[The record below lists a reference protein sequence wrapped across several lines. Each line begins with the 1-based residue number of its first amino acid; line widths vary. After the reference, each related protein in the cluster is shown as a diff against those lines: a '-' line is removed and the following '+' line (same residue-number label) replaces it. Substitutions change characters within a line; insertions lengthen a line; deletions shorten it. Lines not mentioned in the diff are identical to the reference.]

1 MDIKFRH
8 TFPIYKPQWVQYAY
22 SDAGGNII
30 EIKKELPQEEPK
42 KEDTSKILIAKN
54 KIYDI

>member
-22 SDAGGNII
+22 CDAGGNII
-30 EIKKELPQEEPK
+30 EIKKELSPQTTN
-42 KEDTSKILIAKN
+42 EDLSKILIAKDI
-54 KIYDI
+54 IYDS